1 MKLNDIRDVAVIG
14 SGVIGYSWA
23 LSFAM
28 NGHKVHVYDVKD
40 DALKLA
46 KSRIHDS
53 LENLASN
60 KVLNP
65 NKIEK
70 ISHFVNHNYSF
81 TSLMK

>member
-46 KSRIHDS
+46 
-53 LENLASN
+53 
-60 KVLNP
+60 
-65 NKIEK
+65 
-70 ISHFVNHNYSF
+70 
-81 TSLMK
+81 